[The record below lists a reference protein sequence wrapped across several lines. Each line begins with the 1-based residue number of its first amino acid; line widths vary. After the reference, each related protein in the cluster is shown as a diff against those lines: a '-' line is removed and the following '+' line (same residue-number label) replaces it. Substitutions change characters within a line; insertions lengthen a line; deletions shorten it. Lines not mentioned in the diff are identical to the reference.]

1 MNAEKKKRTQAI
13 APAGSMQPASG
24 PANSEEFTIDLYELL
39 LKLVEKWYWVALA
52 GFVCMIGM
60 LLYTNFCM
68 TPQYKATSKIY
79 VRNNKGSVL
88 DVSDLQI
95 SNYLTNDYKEV
106 FNNWHVH
113 EAVNEKLGLDYS
125 YSKLSKMLS
134 ITNPTNTRILYITA
148 TSPNPKEAQSLANAY
163 AEVAREF
170 ISVKMD
176 TSEPT
181 SFEEA
186 LLPSAPSSPNKT
198 RNAFIGLILGCLIA
212 VGIITARYMMDD
224 YIRTEDD
231 VEKYL
236 HLPVLG
242 IMMMQN
248 EDKMYEEADG
258 NKKHSKSKGGHDDE

>member
-1 MNAEKKKRTQAI
+1 MSDEKKKRTHSITPEVSVQQAS
-13 APAGSMQPASG
+13 ARTGE
-24 PANSEEFTIDLYELL
+24 SEEFTIDLYELL
-39 LKLVEKWYWVALA
+39 LKLVEKWYWVALSGIA
-52 GFVCMIGM
+52 CMIAM
-60 LLYTNFCM
+60 LLYTNFFV

-125 YSKLSKMLS
+125 YSKLRSMLS
-134 ITNPTNTRILYITA
+134 ISNPTNTRILYITA
-148 TSPNPKEAQSLANAY
+148 TSTDPKEAQNLANAY

-186 LLPSAPSSPNKT
+186 LLPSAPSSPNRT
-198 RNAFIGLILGCLIA
+198 RNAFIGLVLGCMIA
-212 VGIITARYMMDD
+212 VGIITARYLMDD
-224 YIRTEDD
+224 YIRTEED

-242 IMMMQN
+242 MMMLQKDDTMT
-248 EDKMYEEADG
+248 ESDTSRR
-258 NKKHSKSKGGHDDE
+258 SKAKGGQDDE

>member
-1 MNAEKKKRTQAI
+1 MSDEKKKKAQAI
-13 APAGSMQPASG
+13 TPVTGVQQASTG
-24 PANSEEFTIDLYELL
+24 VEESEEFTIDLYELL
-39 LKLVEKWYWVALA
+39 LKLVEKWYWVALSGIA
-52 GFVCMIGM
+52 CMIAM
-60 LLYTNFCM
+60 LLYTNFFV
-68 TPQYKATSKIY
+68 TPQYQTTSKIY
-79 VRNNKGSVL
+79 VRNNSGSILNVA
-88 DVSDLQI
+88 DLHI
-95 SNYLTNDYKEV
+95 SNYLASDYKEV

-134 ITNPTNTRILYITA
+134 ITNPSNTRILYITA
-148 TSPNPKEAQSLANAY
+148 TSTDPKEAQNLANAY

-186 LLPSAPSSPNKT
+186 LLPSAPSSPNRT
-198 RNAFIGLILGCLIA
+198 RNEFIGLVLGCMIA
-212 VGIITARYMMDD
+212 VGIITARYLMDD
-224 YIRTEDD
+224 YIRTEED

-242 IMMMQN
+242 MMMLQKDDTMT
-248 EDKMYEEADG
+248 ESDTSRR
-258 NKKHSKSKGGHDDE
+258 SKAKGAKDDE